1 MRVPAWLLM
10 LVAGILF
17 GPNASLII
25 LVGGGEWPLL
35 YGAVGSF
42 GMGCMFGLGA
52 VGLGWSQ
59 GIGWMFLKGRGTVWR
74 SFPLIMLSRASYP
87 LYVLSGAYIHY
98 VVAGMMTALLPAGQT
113 VSNWLLRLEVDLQ
126 GRAGG

>member
-52 VGLGWSQ
+52 VGLSTTAMAWS
-59 GIGWMFLKGRGTVWR
+59 MV
-74 SFPLIMLSRASYP
+74 P
-87 LYVLSGAYIHY
+87 
-98 VVAGMMTALLPAGQT
+98 VAG
-113 VSNWLLRLEVDLQ
+113 VWLLVALWL
-126 GRAGG
+126 GRRQKVLAGGA